1 MHLELANI
9 QDLCDAAT
17 LFAIDV
23 LKPHG
28 TLLMKFYTGPEDK
41 ALEGRLKQIFEKVKR
56 EKPEASRDESR
67 EMYFMCL
74 KKRAEANRVD
84 ILKRI

>member
-1 MHLELANI
+1 
-9 QDLCDAAT
+9 LCDAAT

-23 LKPHG
+23 LKTQG

-41 ALEGRLKQIFEKVKR
+41 ALEARLKKIFERVKR
-56 EKPEASRDESR
+56 EKPEASRNESR

-74 KKRAEANRVD
+74 KKRAGTNRDD
-84 ILKRI
+84 ILKSM